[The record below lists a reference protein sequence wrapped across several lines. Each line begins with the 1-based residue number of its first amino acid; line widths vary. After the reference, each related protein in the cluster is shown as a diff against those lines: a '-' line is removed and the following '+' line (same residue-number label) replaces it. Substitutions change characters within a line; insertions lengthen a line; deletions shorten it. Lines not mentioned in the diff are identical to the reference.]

1 MLEKMEFQIKNQKL
15 ELDFDMVNIIVGPK
29 GSGKSTLLSLIGQA
43 IMNKYAFKD
52 GSKWLKEEGVNLDL
66 ISVKIDNSTR
76 LAKNFT
82 FYYEKENSKSRDWIV
97 DLQKDLIGYISQD
110 DSRKKSLDESEDVK
124 KITNEKIKE
133 FANRIASTKDN
144 GIEIFVSLRDLLSK
158 YYTLSEKGINFEI
171 IFDKE
176 KSSTKNE
183 LSTFINT
190 NNSPEIKNK
199 IESINKNIEDTIKN
213 LNHVETNIRRN
224 NNAITD
230 IIEKTTFANFFNLD
244 ITAEISTYERKFITA
259 KNELVEKYNALTKI
273 NSSKLKVLEIFW
285 NTYEFQKKEYR
296 KKMSDDKKQ
305 DDEWIN
311 LLEYFENIAT
321 ILAKIKKQYDSI
333 MLDEITLNWN
343 QESNSTNLIYKLNPI
358 TMDEDEKFE
367 FFKNYLGSDNK
378 RRNLRD
384 LLKNK
389 DKFKKSYDDEN
400 LEKKVITPLVENHI
414 EILAGDKRYQDM
426 SLGEKSLFGINYVLN
441 NINIGD
447 YSEYLL
453 LDQIEDNL
461 DNKTITENILPLLMK
476 KKEERKQMFIV
487 THNSNIGT
495 LLEGKIIVSDIF
507 NEDGNKF
514 ISKKI
519 ISENN
524 GIKETGESLY
534 LEGGIK
540 SLNKRSEI
548 ISRKINESEEEK

>member
-97 DLQKDLIGYISQD
+97 DLQKDLTGYISQD

-133 FANRIASTKDN
+133 FANKIASTKDN
-144 GIEIFVSLRDLLSK
+144 GIEIFVSLGNLLLE

-213 LNHVETNIRRN
+213 LNHVENNIRRN
-224 NNAITD
+224 NNAIID

-244 ITAEISTYERKFITA
+244 ITAKISNYEGKFIEA

-273 NSSKLKVLEIFW
+273 NSDKLKVLEIFW

-389 DKFKKSYDDEN
+389 DKFMKSYDDEN

-519 ISENN
+519 ISEDN